1 MLSPHEMSPAPN
13 WLCDLILSK
22 PQRNTVPS
30 VSTGIL
36 TGAPFSEGRRNSD
49 FASLAGA
56 LRRKGLN
63 AEQIKISLS
72 ATNETL
78 PNPLP
83 ESEIHSIAYGMMRY
97 PITSIENITHK
108 TLAETMLKELKDKVL
123 YCVGKSF
130 YVYNDGV
137 WTEDIGDLII
147 LNEAIKITDGMMAQ
161 VQTMIADANND
172 EDREKYNGL
181 RKSVLKAQATPFL
194 KNAIEQFRSL
204 TKIRTTFSELNSQK
218 HLINMKDSVFNLK
231 TMKSEPH
238 SPSHRFTW
246 KLNFNY
252 EEKAECPTFDGFL
265 DTALSAPIQRMLLQ
279 LIACSLTGND
289 REQVFVYLHG
299 VTNSGKST
307 IIKTLYQ
314 MFQPISSNVEPS
326 TFMVKFGESIP
337 NDIAR
342 LAGKRFV
349 FTSETK
355 LGSIADGALLKRLS
369 AKDPIT
375 ARFMRQEFF
384 EYVPEFLIFIAT
396 NYLPVISGEDSALK
410 RRILIVPFERTVP
423 DNEVDGDLPRKFLR
437 EQEGIFNRIINAL
450 KDYEVNGLCIPPE
463 VRDKV
468 NQYVDSSNML
478 LRFYIET
485 LEICDDEKG
494 MSARRL
500 YSLYSD
506 WSNAHGLKP
515 MSEPQF
521 KILFEKTSG
530 INQEYNARGNYWPRV
545 RMRMQ

>member
-1 MLSPHEMSPAPN
+1 MLSPSELSPAPN
-13 WLCDLILSK
+13 WLCELIQSK

-30 VSTGIL
+30 KSTGPL
-36 TGAPFSEGRRNSD
+36 TGTPFSEGRRNSD
-49 FASLAGA
+49 FASLAGS

-63 AEQIKISLS
+63 AEQIQISLS

-108 TLAETMLKELKDKVL
+108 SLAETLCKELTNRAL

-130 YVYNDGV
+130 YSYNDGV
-137 WTEDIGDLII
+137 WTEDVGDLII
-147 LNEAIKITDGMMAQ
+147 LNEAIKITDRMMAQ
-161 VQTMIADANND
+161 VQTMIAEANND
-172 EDREKYNGL
+172 ADKEKYHGL
-181 RKSVLKAQATPFL
+181 KKAILKAQATPFL
-194 KNAIEQFRSL
+194 KNAIEQFRSM
-204 TKIRTTFSELNSQK
+204 TEIRTSFSEFNSQK

-231 TMKSEPH
+231 TMKPEPH
-238 SPSHRFTW
+238 SPINRFTW
-246 KLNFNY
+246 KLKFNY
-252 EEKAECPTFDGFL
+252 DAKAECPTFDIFL
-265 DTALSAPIQRMLLQ
+265 NSSLSAPIQRMLLQ

-289 REQVFVYLHG
+289 KEQVFVYLHG

-314 MFQPISSNVEPS
+314 MFKAISSNVEPS

-384 EYVPEFLIFIAT
+384 EYTPEFLIFIAT

-410 RRILIVPFERTVP
+410 RRILIVPFDRTVP
-423 DNEVDGDLPRKFLR
+423 DSEVDADLPRKILA
-437 EQEGIFNRIINAL
+437 EQAGIFNRILKAQ
-450 KDYEVNGLCIPPE
+450 KDYEANGLVIPKE
-463 VRDKV
+463 VTDKV
-468 NQYVDSSNML
+468 CQYVDSSNMI
-478 LRFYIET
+478 LRFFEET
-485 LEICDDEKG
+485 LEKTDDQKG
-494 MSARRL
+494 ITARYL

-506 WSNAHGLKP
+506 WSNDHGLKP

-530 INQEYNARGNYWPRV
+530 INQEYNARGNYWPRLK
-545 RMRMQ
+545 RR